1 MGQAV
6 GIRDLRDRL
15 TRWVGRVR
23 RGDRIVVTD
32 RGKPV
37 AVLVPFRR
45 GKPADQAARLTA
57 LLSGGHVSPA
67 GRPFQKWPRSVR
79 GTGARPSDIIVQS
92 RR

>member
-1 MGQAV
+1 M
-6 GIRDLRDRL
+6 
-15 TRWVGRVR
+15 
-23 RGDRIVVTD
+23 TD

-45 GKPADQAARLTA
+45 GKPADQAARLTE

-67 GRPFQKWPRSVR
+67 ERPFQKRPRSVR
-79 GTGARPSDIIVQS
+79 GTGGRPSDIIVRS